1 MLRRWV
7 ISLIMGGTLLWPG
20 VNGHGQVQQ
29 KSGRN
34 LLPKDC
40 QGPVAALNVTSERM
54 TFDHRIQTFI
64 FEEKVRV
71 DRCEMTIV
79 CDHLQ
84 VTNDARG
91 ENVERIIATGNVHF
105 QQGTRHVMAER
116 AEYFAVEQRLVLTG
130 HPRAW
135 DTQEGNEMVGEEIVI
150 FLQDEKMVVKQ
161 ARVLFH
167 PRKTTSKTP

>member
-1 MLRRWV
+1 MRCWV
-7 ISLIMGGTLLWPG
+7 ISLIMGGTLLWTG
-20 VNGHGQVQQ
+20 VSAHGQVQQ
-29 KSGRN
+29 KGGEK

-40 QGPVAALNVTSERM
+40 QGPAAALHVTSERM
-54 TFDHRIQTFI
+54 TFDHRTRTFT

-91 ENVERIIATGNVHF
+91 EQVERIIATGNVHF
-105 QQGTRHVMAER
+105 QQGTRHVVAER
-116 AEYFAVEQRLVLTG
+116 AEYVASEQRLVLTG
-130 HPRAW
+130 QPRAW
-135 DTQEGNEMVGEEIVI
+135 DTQEDHEMTGEEIVI
-150 FLQDEKMVVKQ
+150 FLQDENMVVKR

-167 PRKTTSKTP
+167 PRKTTAKTP